1 MDPMDVN
8 EVLQLVDRLVVKQ
21 TSKHLDHVQK
31 AIVEGTWDR
40 QSYDQIAEKCHVS
53 KNYVAD
59 VGSELWQVLSKALGE
74 DIKKTNFIS
83 TIERIYINSCNNSNI
98 YESNNSNNSNNN
110 LYNPP
115 TLNQGSPTNHLQE
128 SDSNPKSKS
137 PLLDLTLAPQ
147 VINFYSR
154 DSDLKTLDDWIF
166 NQKTRLVAVLGV
178 SGIGK
183 TTLVKRLIDRT
194 LSNFE
199 IIIWKSL
206 KYPKSLELL
215 TKDLLQVCQVE
226 AKSTI
231 DDRLKQLLDL
241 LTEKKCLIVLD
252 DVQNIFLP
260 GEFAGQYQPK
270 YQDYQN
276 FFKLITEIEHQST
289 LILLSQEQ
297 CAEMDCLDREL
308 YPIKSLDLPGLND
321 VEILKGTGL
330 KDQDSWLNLIELYE
344 GNPVYLKNVAG
355 LIKNIFDGQVA
366 DFLGENHLL
375 ITQDMPL
382 PQLFN
387 RLSPIEKQVILALS
401 KFDQPVT
408 REDLIQALDL
418 SSMELIQGLQS
429 LQKRYLVRKITG
441 EKVRF
446 NLSPVF
452 REYVRSCG
460 EGSQQR

>member
-1 MDPMDVN
+1 MDVN

-289 LILLSQEQ
+289 LILISQEQ
-297 CAEMDCLDREL
+297 CAEMECWDREL
-308 YPIKSLDLPGLND
+308 YPIKSLDLSGLND
-321 VEILKGTGL
+321 VELLKGTGL
-330 KDQDSWLNLIELYE
+330 KNEESWLNLIKLYE
-344 GNPVYLKNVAG
+344 GNPVYLKNVVG

>member
-1 MDPMDVN
+1 
-8 EVLQLVDRLVVKQ
+8 
-21 TSKHLDHVQK
+21 
-31 AIVEGTWDR
+31 
-40 QSYDQIAEKCHVS
+40 
-53 KNYVAD
+53 
-59 VGSELWQVLSKALGE
+59 
-74 DIKKTNFIS
+74 
-83 TIERIYINSCNNSNI
+83 
-98 YESNNSNNSNNN
+98 
-110 LYNPP
+110 
-115 TLNQGSPTNHLQE
+115 
-128 SDSNPKSKS
+128 
-137 PLLDLTLAPQ
+137 
-147 VINFYSR
+147 
-154 DSDLKTLDDWIF
+154 
-166 NQKTRLVAVLGV
+166 
-178 SGIGK
+178 
-183 TTLVKRLIDRT
+183 
-194 LSNFE
+194 
-199 IIIWKSL
+199 
-206 KYPKSLELL
+206 
-215 TKDLLQVCQVE
+215 
-226 AKSTI
+226 
-231 DDRLKQLLDL
+231 
-241 LTEKKCLIVLD
+241 
-252 DVQNIFLP
+252 
-260 GEFAGQYQPK
+260 
-270 YQDYQN
+270 
-276 FFKLITEIEHQST
+276 
-289 LILLSQEQ
+289 
-297 CAEMDCLDREL
+297 MDCLDREL

>member
-1 MDPMDVN
+1 MDVN

-154 DSDLKTLDDWIF
+154 DSELKTLDDWIF

-183 TTLVKRLIDRT
+183 TTLVKRFVDVNST
-194 LSNFE
+194 NFE
-199 IIIWKSL
+199 VIIWKSL

-215 TKDLLQVCQVE
+215 TQDLLQLCQLE
-226 AKSTI
+226 AKATI
-231 DDRLKQLLDL
+231 DDRLKQLLDI

-418 SSMELIQGLQS
+418 SSMDLIQGLQS

>member
-1 MDPMDVN
+1 MDVN
-8 EVLQLVDRLVVKQ
+8 EVLQFVDRLVVEH
-21 TSKHLDHVQK
+21 TGKHLDDVQR
-31 AIVEGTWDR
+31 AVVEGTWQR
-40 QSYDQIAEKCHVS
+40 QTYDEISQKCHVS
-53 KNYVAD
+53 KNYVTQ
-59 VGSELWQVLSKALGE
+59 VGSELWQLLSAALDE
-74 DIKKTNFIS
+74 NIKKTNFIS
-83 TIERIYINSCNNSNI
+83 TIERIYIASSENSNI
-98 YESNNSNNSNNN
+98 YQIYGNNN
-110 LYNPP
+110 HFSYPQA
-115 TLNQGSPTNHLQE
+115 LNEASP
-128 SDSNPKSKS
+128 SNDRKKSNSTPQSKS

-154 DSDLKTLDDWIF
+154 DSELKTLDDWIF

-183 TTLVKRLIDRT
+183 TTLVKRFVDVNST
-194 LSNFE
+194 NFE
-199 IIIWKSL
+199 VIIWKSL
-206 KYPKSLELL
+206 KYPKSLEFL
-215 TKDLLQVCQVE
+215 TEDLLQVCQVE
-226 AKSTI
+226 AKATI

-308 YPIKSLDLPGLND
+308 YPIKSLDLSGLND
-321 VEILKGTGL
+321 VELLKGTGL
-330 KDQDSWLNLIELYE
+330 KNEESWLNLIKLYE

-382 PQLFN
+382 PQLLN

-418 SSMELIQGLQS
+418 SSMDLIQGLQS

>member
-1 MDPMDVN
+1 MDVN
-8 EVLQLVDRLVVKQ
+8 EVLQLVDRLIVKQ
-21 TSKHLDHVQK
+21 TGKHLDDVQK
-31 AIVEGTWDR
+31 AIVQGTWDKE
-40 QSYDQIAEKCHVS
+40 SYEQIAEKCHVS

-98 YESNNSNNSNNN
+98 YDSNNSNNN

-183 TTLVKRLIDRT
+183 TTLVKRFVDVNST
-194 LSNFE
+194 NFE

-226 AKSTI
+226 AKATI
-231 DDRLKQLLDL
+231 DDRLKQLLDI

-276 FFKLITEIEHQST
+276 FFKLIAEIEHQST
-289 LILLSQEQ
+289 LILISQEQ

-308 YPIKSLDLPGLND
+308 YPIKSLDLSGLND

-330 KDQDSWLNLIELYE
+330 KGEESWLNLINLYE

-366 DFLGENHLL
+366 DFLGENHLV
-375 ITQDMPL
+375 ITQDMPF

-387 RLSPIEKQVILALS
+387 RLSPIEQQIVLALS

-408 REDLIQALDL
+408 REDLIQALDF
-418 SSMELIQGLQS
+418 SSMDLIQGLQS

-446 NLSPVF
+446 DLSQIF

-460 EGSQQR
+460 ENLNYFTQND

>member
-1 MDPMDVN
+1 MDVN

-21 TSKHLDHVQK
+21 TGKHLDNVQK
-31 AIVEGTWDR
+31 AIVQGTWDKE
-40 QSYDQIAEKCHVS
+40 SYEQIAEKCHVS

-83 TIERIYINSCNNSNI
+83 TIERIYIDSDNKSNI
-98 YESNNSNNSNNN
+98 YQIYGSNNHF
-110 LYNPP
+110 YYPP
-115 TLNQGSPTNHLQE
+115 TLKQASSSNHLNG
-128 SDSNPKSKS
+128 SDSTPQPKS
-137 PLLDLTLAPQ
+137 PLQDLTLAPQ

-154 DSDLKTLDDWIF
+154 DSELKNLDDWIF

-183 TTLVKRLIDRT
+183 TTLVKRWLDRT

-206 KYPKSLELL
+206 KYPKSLQLL
-215 TKDLLQVCQVE
+215 TQDLLQVCQIE
-226 AKSTI
+226 AKPTI

-252 DVQNIFLP
+252 DLHNIFLP

-276 FFKLITEIEHQST
+276 FFKLITEIEHQSSLM
-289 LILLSQEQ
+289 LISQEQ

-308 YPIKSLDLPGLND
+308 YPIKSLDLSGLND
-321 VEILKGTGL
+321 VELLKGTGL
-330 KDQDSWLNLIELYE
+330 KNEDSWLDLIKLYE

-366 DFLGENHLL
+366 DFLMENHLL
-375 ITQDMPL
+375 ITQDMAF

-387 RLSPIEKQVILALS
+387 RLSPIEQQVILALS

-408 REDLIQALDL
+408 REDLIQGLDL
-418 SSMELIQGLQS
+418 SSMDLIQGLQS
-429 LQKRYLVRKITG
+429 LQKRYVVRKITG

-446 NLSPVF
+446 NLSRIF

-460 EGSQQR
+460 KS

>member
-1 MDPMDVN
+1 MDVN
-8 EVLQLVDRLVVKQ
+8 EVLQFVDRLVVEH
-21 TSKHLDHVQK
+21 TGKHLDDVQR
-31 AIVEGTWDR
+31 AVVEGTWQR
-40 QSYDQIAEKCHVS
+40 QTYDEISQKCHVS
-53 KNYVAD
+53 KNYVAE
-59 VGSELWQVLSKALGE
+59 VGSELWQLLSAALDE
-74 DIKKTNFIS
+74 NIKKTNFLS
-83 TIERIYINSCNNSNI
+83 TIERIYIASSENSNI
-98 YESNNSNNSNNN
+98 YQNQIYGNNN
-110 LYNPP
+110 HFSYPQA
-115 TLNQGSPTNHLQE
+115 LNEASPSNDRKK
-128 SDSNPKSKS
+128 SNSNPKSKS

-154 DSDLKTLDDWIF
+154 DSELKTLDDWIF
-166 NQKTRLVAVLGV
+166 NQKTRLISVLGV

-199 IIIWKSL
+199 VIIWKSL

-215 TKDLLQVCQVE
+215 TQDLLQLCQVE
-226 AKSTI
+226 AKATI
-231 DDRLKQLLDL
+231 DEQLKQLLDL

-276 FFKLITEIEHQST
+276 FFKLIAEIEHQST
-289 LILLSQEQ
+289 LILISQEQ

-321 VEILKGTGL
+321 VELLKGTGL
-330 KDQDSWLNLIELYE
+330 KGEESWLNLIKLYE
-344 GNPVYLKNVAG
+344 GNPVYLKNVVG

-387 RLSPIEKQVILALS
+387 RLSPIEQQLVLALS

-408 REDLIQALDL
+408 REDLIQALDF
-418 SSMELIQGLQS
+418 SSMDLIQGLQS

-460 EGSQQR
+460 KNLNYFTQND

>member
-1 MDPMDVN
+1 MDVN
-8 EVLQLVDRLVVKQ
+8 EVLQFVDRLVVEH
-21 TSKHLDHVQK
+21 TGKHLDDVQR
-31 AIVEGTWDR
+31 AVVEGTWQR
-40 QSYDQIAEKCHVS
+40 QTYDEISQKCHVS
-53 KNYVAD
+53 KNYVAE
-59 VGSELWQVLSKALGE
+59 VGSELWQLLSAALDE
-74 DIKKTNFIS
+74 NIKKTNFIS
-83 TIERIYINSCNNSNI
+83 TIERIYIASSENSNI
-98 YESNNSNNSNNN
+98 YQIYGNNN
-110 LYNPP
+110 HFAYPQA
-115 TLNQGSPTNHLQE
+115 LNESSPSNDHKKIN
-128 SDSNPKSKS
+128 SNPKSKS

-183 TTLVKRLIDRT
+183 TTLVKRFVDVNST
-194 LSNFE
+194 NFE

-226 AKSTI
+226 AKATI
-231 DDRLKQLLDL
+231 DDRLKQLLDI

-276 FFKLITEIEHQST
+276 FFKLIAEIEHQST
-289 LILLSQEQ
+289 LILISQEQ

-321 VEILKGTGL
+321 VELLKGTGL
-330 KDQDSWLNLIELYE
+330 KGEESWLNLIKLYE

-366 DFLGENHLL
+366 DFLGENHLV

-387 RLSPIEKQVILALS
+387 RLSPIEQQLVLALS

-408 REDLIQALDL
+408 REDLIQSLDL
-418 SSMELIQGLQS
+418 SSMDLIQGLQS